1 MFKSHDEIPAK
12 YRRVILDET
21 LLKSVAKVPLDECNE
36 IISDYIQFEES
47 NESLRNYEV
56 IVSKDGRIAKYEFS
70 EPDDALR
77 KLDEIIGYFTKD
89 RKVNAILKQ
98 ADRIIRGYVN
108 GRWVHPAPKD
118 KIMVKPL
125 VR

>member
-1 MFKSHDEIPAK
+1 MFKDYKDIPAK

-21 LLKSVAKVPLDECNE
+21 LLKRVSKVSLEECNE
-36 IISDYIQFEES
+36 IIADFIEFEES
-47 NESLRNYEV
+47 NKSLQKYEV
-56 IVSKDGRIAKYEFS
+56 IVSKAGRTAKYEFV

-77 KLDEIIGYFTKD
+77 KLDEVIGYFTKD
-89 RKVNAILKQ
+89 RKVQAILKQ

>member
-21 LLKSVAKVPLDECNE
+21 LLKRVAKVPLEECNE

>member
-1 MFKSHDEIPAK
+1 MYNSHDEIPAK

-21 LLKSVAKVPLDECNE
+21 LLKRVSKVSLEECNE
-36 IISDYIQFEES
+36 IIADFIEFEES
-47 NESLRNYEV
+47 NKSLQKYEV
-56 IVSKDGRIAKYEFS
+56 IVSKAGRTAKYEFV

-77 KLDEIIGYFTKD
+77 KLDEVIGYFTKD
-89 RKVNAILKQ
+89 RKVQAILKQ

>member
-1 MFKSHDEIPAK
+1 MYNSHDEIPAK

-21 LLKSVAKVPLDECNE
+21 LLKRVAKVSLEECNE
-36 IISDYIQFEES
+36 IIADFIEFEES
-47 NESLRNYEV
+47 NKSLQKYEV
-56 IVSKDGRIAKYEFS
+56 IVSKNGRTAKYEFV

-77 KLDEIIGYFTKD
+77 KLDEVIGYFTKD
-89 RKVNAILKQ
+89 RNVKAILKQ